1 MKAKNGISLIVLVI
15 TIVVI
20 IILAAAVILSL
31 GQNNPINTSRVASL
45 TQTRD
50 NLESAISIHLSNE
63 FAKCQG
69 AYASDDILKGVS
81 DATEG
86 AYNVAGVVD
95 TTAGSNIGD
104 FYKVKTDS
112 TTKTKLGLEL
122 KDDSAEVWYINIKTG
137 KAQVKIKDAGYLHE
151 DGDTAKTLVSTVAGW
166 VVTQ

>member
-31 GQNNPINTSRVASL
+31 GQNNPINTSRIASL

-69 AYASDDILKGVS
+69 AYASDEILTGVTNE
-81 DATEG
+81 AEG
-86 AYNVAGVVD
+86 AYNVTGVVGERLG
-95 TTAGSNIGD
+95 TTDYYA
-104 FYKVKTDS
+104 VLTDS
-112 TTKTKLGLEL
+112 DTKETLGVEL

-151 DGDTAKTLVSTVAGW
+151 DGDTAKALVSTVAGW